1 MRWLLTAAPAA
12 FPAMFNNI
20 AIERSIVFSTVG
32 DKRLRLDAYWHK
44 KRLRR
49 PAAPIFMYIHGMSTH
64 GSAIL
69 MMHGAPHT

>member
-1 MRWLLTAAPAA
+1 
-12 FPAMFNNI
+12 MFNNI

-49 PAAPIFMYIHGMSTH
+49 PAAPIFMYIHGMSTWLCVLDDARRATH
-64 GSAIL
+64 MTHHRIPDS
-69 MMHGAPHT
+69 